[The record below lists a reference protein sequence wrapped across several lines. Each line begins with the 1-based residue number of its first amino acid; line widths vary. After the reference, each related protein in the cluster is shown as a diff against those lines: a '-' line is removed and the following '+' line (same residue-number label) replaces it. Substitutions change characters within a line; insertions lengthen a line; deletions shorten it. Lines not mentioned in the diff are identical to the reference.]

1 MTNLNQTSLLGKAVG
16 LLITSALIGVP
27 AAAVATPQQFPEGE
41 SMVLIPC
48 EESPSTLYRLDA
60 ATGETVAIGSSPIEN
75 GVCYSSA
82 KFDPVS
88 REIVTYDGA
97 SNDWSPTTL
106 VRIHATSGEVL
117 GNINLELD
125 EPGDSPDAGVVP
137 LSGVGGYLIDSITYD
152 SLGNLYVFLDDHKLY
167 YASPTDDPDTFELQ
181 FLLDTPRYAL
191 ASAEDPTNPG
201 VIYALF
207 EDNDYDVENN
217 RFYAFAIT
225 YADDLPVSASMGS
238 AMSSDCRYSCFAMT
252 FDASG
257 VAWLQNGR
265 VDVGLNL
272 SSGIYATNFEGADPV
287 YTRQR
292 DLPWEYYAATFVPTD
307 AMNDSSTSGSGTGS
321 GLANTG
327 SGSGNLVEIGLGIL
341 AVGLGFAVVARF
353 RRTTMK

>member
-1 MTNLNQTSLLGKAVG
+1 MTNLNQTSLFSKAVG
-16 LLITSALIGVP
+16 LLVTAALIGVP
-27 AAAVATPQQFPEGE
+27 AAAMATPQQFPEGQ
-41 SMVLIPC
+41 SMVVIPC
-48 EESPSTLYRLDA
+48 EESPATLYTLDSS
-60 ATGETVAIGSSPIEN
+60 TGDASAIGSSPIDA

-106 VRIHATSGEVL
+106 VRLASTSGEVL
-117 GNINLELD
+117 GNINLTVD
-125 EPGDSPDAGVVP
+125 ESGDSPDAGVVP
-137 LSGVGGYLIDSITYD
+137 LSGADGYLIDSITYD
-152 SLGNLYVFLDDHKLY
+152 SLGNLFVFLDDHKLY
-167 YASPTDDPDTFELQ
+167 YARPTDDPDTRELQ

-201 VIYALF
+201 TIYALF

-225 YADDLPVSASMGS
+225 YADDVPVSATMGS
-238 AMSSDCRYSCFAMT
+238 AISSECRYSCFVLNI
-252 FDASG
+252 DESG
-257 VAWLQNGR
+257 VAWLQNGL

-272 SSGIYATNFEGADPV
+272 SNGIYTTNFEGNSPS

-292 DLPWEYYAATFVPTD
+292 ALLWQYYTATFVPTD
-307 AMNDSSTSGSGTGS
+307 VMNDSGSSENGSGS

-327 SGSGNLVEIGLGIL
+327 ANSEIVIEMGLAILIVGIGLLL
-341 AVGLGFAVVARF
+341 AGRVRRF
-353 RRTTMK
+353 STK